1 MKTLY
6 NTSAPSVIW
15 RIGCLT
21 DEEKIILF
29 NICHFLK
36 NKNKHNKKSGLD
48 CWLLAYISGKDCSVV
63 HKVAESLVEKDFLI
77 NDGKYYLNVEKI
89 KSYATDRDFVKEEG
103 VVENFVGYV
112 KDEK

>member
-15 RIGCLT
+15 RIDCLT
-21 DEEKIILF
+21 DEEKIVLF

-36 NKNKHNKKSGLD
+36 NKHSEKSGLD

-63 HKVAESLVEKDFLI
+63 HKVAQSLVEKDFLI
-77 NDGKYYLNVEKI
+77 NDSKYYLNVEKI

-103 VVENFVGYV
+103 VVGNFVRYTKG
-112 KDEK
+112 E